1 MNIKDLQTIIK
12 IQERVIKAQNT
23 ILETKDKTHKREIDD
38 FEWVLERNNKS
49 SAKMFSDNMYWRD
62 MTTYFYRRWADLG
75 FKDPRV
81 KKKIEIK
88 KKGKKTNVEKKT
100 KRGTKSK

>member
-1 MNIKDLQTIIK
+1 
-12 IQERVIKAQNT
+12 
-23 ILETKDKTHKREIDD
+23 
-38 FEWVLERNNKS
+38 
-49 SAKMFSDNMYWRD
+49 MFSDNMYWRD

>member
-62 MTTYFYRRWADLG
+62 MNRNQKERKENKCG
-75 FKDPRV
+75 
-81 KKKIEIK
+81 EE
-88 KKGKKTNVEKKT
+88 N
-100 KRGTKSK
+100 